1 MARRRRRSKK
11 WLFRLGFLILVVAAL
26 VVVYLVWVNYFKD
39 EQKIDEGEE
48 EVVMVEEKQPEE
60 VIDEGQA
67 EVVEKP
73 ETVQYEGE
81 DPNVAEELSGVVTYA
96 GVTGEKLMI
105 RVNINQYL
113 SSGTCELRLLL
124 EDDVVVYSDTAG
136 IVSAATTSTCEGFD
150 VPVAGWGAGKY
161 AIIIN
166 MTAGEKTGV
175 INGEVKL

>member
-60 VIDEGQA
+60 VIDERQA

-124 EDDVVVYSDTAG
+124 EDDVVVYS
-136 IVSAATTSTCEGFD
+136 EGFD